1 MSGAAGARKLT
12 HARIRATQTFT
23 GALPAGGVDRPHLRS
38 VPVAVPASGTVLP
51 AAFLAR
57 MAKEIKQVAYFKIE
71 TARAASKLCELIRLG
86 GDAIEGPWDGE
97 EAIALLPNPD
107 AGANDAMTGG
117 VYPDGIKQHYPCLC
131 RRPTRGGGG
140 TVRTLATRDQL

>member
-1 MSGAAGARKLT
+1 
-12 HARIRATQTFT
+12 
-23 GALPAGGVDRPHLRS
+23 
-38 VPVAVPASGTVLP
+38 
-51 AAFLAR
+51 

-71 TARAASKLCELIRLG
+71 TARAASKLCELLRLGG

-97 EAIALLPNPD
+97 EAITLLPNLD

-117 VYPDGIKQHYPCLC
+117 VYPDGTKKHYRYLC

-140 TVRTLATRDQL
+140 TFRTLATRDQL

>member
-1 MSGAAGARKLT
+1 M
-12 HARIRATQTFT
+12 
-23 GALPAGGVDRPHLRS
+23 
-38 VPVAVPASGTVLP
+38 
-51 AAFLAR
+51 
-57 MAKEIKQVAYFKIE
+57 AYFKIE
-71 TARAASKLCELIRLG
+71 TADAASKLRELIRLG

-97 EAIALLPNPD
+97 EATTLLPNLD

-117 VYPDGIKQHYPCLC
+117 VYPDGTKKHYRYLC